1 MDECSEY
8 ETVISTTNRK
18 LNLVPPEFT
27 NSPRVGFIPSATVR
41 PITFVK
47 LKDPLSR
54 ATTLM
59 KLYDFSQLPVVNG
72 GGTRPVGAISWE
84 SIGQKL
90 SDNPR
95 ATLQDCVDRDAPV
108 VRLDDELLTA
118 IEKINKT
125 GFVIVTGSNGEISGI
140 VTSADLGQALADI
153 ARPFVLVERCE
164 NELRK
169 IVVELLESGQISRV
183 EIDALISRPKMS
195 DSASPNDLTFGDLVA
210 VVTAQSVWTLLNT
223 NYDRIE
229 VKQALDRA
237 SKLRNTLMHFRER
250 NNDFVSASHM
260 LPQIASVLS
269 AIRLSANES
278 DRGARRVDVD

>member
-1 MDECSEY
+1 
-8 ETVISTTNRK
+8 
-18 LNLVPPEFT
+18 
-27 NSPRVGFIPSATVR
+27 
-41 PITFVK
+41 
-47 LKDPLSR
+47 
-54 ATTLM
+54 M

-84 SIGQKL
+84 SIGQAL

-108 VRLDDELLTA
+108 VGLDDELLTA
-118 IEKINKT
+118 IEKINRS
-125 GFVIVTGSNGEISGI
+125 GFVIVTGSSCEISGI

-169 IVVELLESGQISRV
+169 IVVDLLERSHISLGD
-183 EIDALISRPKMS
+183 INALIPRPKMT
-195 DSASPNDLTFGDLVA
+195 DSVSPNDLTFGDLVA
-210 VVTAQSVWTLLNT
+210 VVTAQSVWPLLDT
-223 NYDRIE
+223 HYDRVE

-250 NNDFVSASHM
+250 NTDFISASRM
-260 LPQIASVLS
+260 LPQIASVLT
-269 AIRLSANES
+269 AIRVGANES
-278 DRGARRVDVD
+278 GRGARPVGKN